1 VATKRKTPK
10 GERGRADNV
19 EMMERVRQIIDL
31 ASGHQQPTREE
42 LAAEFKITT
51 RALAN
56 VISYMKAIGVE
67 ISSQPR
73 PRDGK
78 KGYVVNAANFLRQDM
93 SVAEAVASVLLTQ
106 SALGTPLAADRDS
119 AASGV
124 HRIASSLG
132 KGVRQKLEQLEG
144 RFAVRL
150 LRAAKPPHPNTFRV
164 VLDCLLENRVMTM
177 EYESPYA
184 AKKGPAA
191 ADAAMGAATAAAAG
205 AGPKARKIETVL
217 VEPYGV
223 FFAKRSWYLVGR
235 KRPSGAMR
243 LYKLARIKRLE
254 ATSQHFE
261 MPRGWTIDRHL
272 ENAWEIITK
281 DANAPTVK
289 VVVDL
294 SKDVAGNMLETE
306 WHPTQQVTMRP
317 DGSARFTARVA
328 GFEEIVWWIL
338 SIGSNA
344 RVVEPKELRDRVHDE
359 IRRMHRMVEQ
369 DA

>member
-1 VATKRKTPK
+1 
-10 GERGRADNV
+10 
-19 EMMERVRQIIDL
+19 MMERVRQIIDL

-56 VISYMKAIGVE
+56 VISYMKAIGIE
-67 ISSQPR
+67 ISSQTR

-119 AASGV
+119 AESGV
-124 HRIASSLG
+124 HRITSSLG

-164 VLDCLLENRVMTM
+164 VLDCLLENRVVTM
-177 EYESPYA
+177 EYESPYT
-184 AKKGPAA
+184 AKKGPGA
-191 ADAAMGAATAAAAG
+191 ADAAMGAATSATGG

-223 FFAKRSWYLVGR
+223 FFARRSWYLVGR
-235 KRPSGAMR
+235 KRPAGAMR

-254 ATSQHFE
+254 ATSQTFE
-261 MPRGWTIDRHL
+261 MPRGWTIDRYL
-272 ENAWEIITK
+272 ENAWEIITR
-281 DANAPTVK
+281 DAPTAK
-289 VVVDL
+289 VVIDL
-294 SKDVAGNMLETE
+294 SKDVAGNMLETQ
-306 WHPTQQVTMRP
+306 WHPSQQVTMRP

-359 IRRMHRMVEQ
+359 IRRMHRMVQE